1 MSTIK
6 GKSVYVVNTFKRSTD
21 EATGYQIF
29 GSRTDAET
37 KVEAINRAERKTGEY
52 AYYDVTTIF

>member
-1 MSTIK
+1 MSK
-6 GKSVYVVNTFKRSTD
+6 LQGQKVYVVNTFKRSTD